1 MTFWNSIKVAFV
13 ALRLNALRS
22 FLTMLGIIIGIASVI
37 VMVAISSGAQ
47 KEVDKMIGNLGTN
60 MLIINPGAGR
70 WGGRRSE
77 SGTDEP
83 FSEKD
88 LKSITQEFDF
98 IEGSSGSIDAMA
110 TVVSGNRNWQSS
122 INGVHADYPYVRGWV
137 IEEGRCF
144 DDREVRTAAKVAVV
158 GQTIIDELFDG
169 ASPINEQIRIN
180 NVPFTIIGTLEEK
193 GQAAWGGDQDNV
205 ILIPINTARQRVSG
219 RTSRTVAD
227 EVGTMSFA
235 IRSDADMEQ
244 SETDLE
250 DFIRNL
256 RKLAPEADNNFNVR
270 NIAEMI
276 RTRTETANTLGMLL
290 AATAAISL
298 VVGGIGIMNIM
309 LVSVT
314 ERTKEI
320 GLRLAVGARQRDIL
334 SQFLIEAV
342 TLCFIG
348 SLFGVAFG
356 VGTAKFIGA
365 LTQWPISISLTA
377 TLIAIAAAA
386 FIGIFFGYYPARK
399 ASRLD
404 PIDALRYE

>member
-1 MTFWNSIKVAFV
+1 
-13 ALRLNALRS
+13 
-22 FLTMLGIIIGIASVI
+22 
-37 VMVAISSGAQ
+37 
-47 KEVDKMIGNLGTN
+47 
-60 MLIINPGAGR
+60 
-70 WGGRRSE
+70 
-77 SGTDEP
+77 
-83 FSEKD
+83 
-88 LKSITQEFDF
+88 
-98 IEGSSGSIDAMA
+98 
-110 TVVSGNRNWQSS
+110 
-122 INGVHADYPYVRGWV
+122 
-137 IEEGRCF
+137 
-144 DDREVRTAAKVAVV
+144 VAVV

>member
-1 MTFWNSIKVAFV
+1 MNFWNSIKVAFV

-47 KEVDKMIGNLGTN
+47 KEVEKLISNLGTN
-60 MLIINPGAGR
+60 MLIVNPGAGR

-77 SGTDEP
+77 SGTEEP

-88 LKSITQEFDF
+88 LRSVAEEFDF
-98 IEGSSGSIDAMA
+98 IEAASGSVDAMG
-110 TVVSGNRNWQSS
+110 TVVYGNRNWQTS
-122 INGVHADYPYVRGWV
+122 IDGVHADYPYVRGWV
-137 IEEGRCF
+137 IAEGRCF

-169 ASPINEQIRIN
+169 VSPINEQLRIN
-180 NVPFTIIGTLEEK
+180 NVPFTIIGTLEKK

-205 ILIPINTARQRVSG
+205 ILIPISTARQRVSG
-219 RTSRTVAD
+219 RSSRTVGD

-235 IRSDADMEQ
+235 IRTDVDMEQ
-244 SETDLE
+244 AETDLE
-250 DFIRNL
+250 EFIRNL
-256 RKLAPEADNNFNVR
+256 RKLAPEAENNFNVR

-276 RTRTETANTLGMLL
+276 RTRNETANTLGILL
-290 AATAAISL
+290 AASAAISL
-298 VVGGIGIMNIM
+298 VVGGISIMNIM

-320 GLRLAVGARQRDIL
+320 GLRLAVGARRRDIL
-334 SQFLIEAV
+334 SQFLIEAI

-348 SLFGVAFG
+348 SLIGVAFG
-356 VGTAKFIGA
+356 AGMARLVGT
-365 LTQWPISISLTA
+365 LTEWPISISLTA
-377 TLIAIAAAA
+377 TLIAIATASC
-386 FIGIFFGYYPARK
+386 IGIFFGFYPARK

-404 PIDALRYE
+404 PIEALRYE